1 MRALAQP
8 RVVATQILSQ
18 LLKEKLP
25 FYPARHPLLR
35 TLVDNRDKGLAS
47 FLCYGVLRFYPRLQW
62 LALQLLSK
70 PLKSKDLDI
79 WVLLLCGLY
88 QLSEC
93 AAPAH
98 VVVNE
103 TVATTQALQ
112 KPWASKLV
120 NAILRNYLR
129 QANDLQQK
137 MNQDIQAKY
146 AHPLWLIQRIQQT
159 WPMESAFILAQ
170 NNQQAP
176 MSLRVNLQ
184 QHSRAQYLALLEAAK
199 LPAQIINSTTAGI
212 QLGSAVDIDKLPGFY
227 QGWVSV
233 QDGAAQLATQALELA
248 PGLTVLDACAAP
260 GGKSCH
266 ILEQQPS
273 VTLTCIDKDGKRLQ
287 DLTQSLQRLGLSA
300 QVITAD
306 SAQPQIW
313 AQGSYDRILLDAP
326 CSATGVIRR
335 HPDIK
340 LLRTLTQLREIEHQ
354 QRTLLNA
361 LWPWLSNHGILLYT
375 TCSIL
380 SQENED
386 CIAQFIAAH
395 PDVRVE
401 PINAQWG
408 MALKYGRQILP
419 GQEDMDGFYY
429 AK

>member
-1 MRALAQP
+1 
-8 RVVATQILSQ
+8 
-18 LLKEKLP
+18 
-25 FYPARHPLLR
+25 
-35 TLVDNRDKGLAS
+35 
-47 FLCYGVLRFYPRLQW
+47 
-62 LALQLLSK
+62 
-70 PLKSKDLDI
+70 
-79 WVLLLCGLY
+79 
-88 QLSEC
+88 
-93 AAPAH
+93 
-98 VVVNE
+98 
-103 TVATTQALQ
+103 
-112 KPWASKLV
+112 
-120 NAILRNYLR
+120 
-129 QANDLQQK
+129 
-137 MNQDIQAKY
+137 
-146 AHPLWLIQRIQQT
+146 
-159 WPMESAFILAQ
+159 
-170 NNQQAP
+170 
-176 MSLRVNLQ
+176 
-184 QHSRAQYLALLEAAK
+184 
-199 LPAQIINSTTAGI
+199 
-212 QLGSAVDIDKLPGFY
+212 
-227 QGWVSV
+227 
-233 QDGAAQLATQALELA
+233 
-248 PGLTVLDACAAP
+248 VLDAWAAP

-429 AK
+429 AKLRKIAPLA